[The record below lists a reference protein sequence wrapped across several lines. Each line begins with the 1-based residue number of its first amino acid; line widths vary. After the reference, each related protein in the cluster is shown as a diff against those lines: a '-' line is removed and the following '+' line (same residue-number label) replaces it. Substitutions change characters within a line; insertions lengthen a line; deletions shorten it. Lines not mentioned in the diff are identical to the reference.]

1 MKKIVILINTIII
14 SVFSAKA
21 QEPEAPITSSNP
33 KYYSDVV
40 VAFGQSID
48 SKGELAG
55 EAYTFS
61 LVKDKI
67 EITAKLEMDKPFDVK
82 QIRAEVFTGE
92 RSDELVSKTPYK
104 IGNKEWT
111 YLAVPIEIKKAGS
124 YNVDFYTQDNVYITS
139 SSFEVK

>member
-1 MKKIVILINTIII
+1 MKKTAVLISTFIIA
-14 SVFSAKA
+14 VFSATA
-21 QEPEAPITSSNP
+21 QEPEATITASNP

-40 VAFGQSID
+40 VSFGQSIN

-61 LVKDKI
+61 LVKGKI
-67 EITAKLEMDKPFDVK
+67 EITARLEMDKPFNVT
-82 QIRAEVFTGE
+82 QIRTEVFA
-92 RSDELVSKTPYK
+92 DELVSNTPYK
-104 IGNKEWT
+104 IARKEWT
-111 YLAVPIEIKKAGS
+111 YLAVPIELTKAGS

>member
-1 MKKIVILINTIII
+1 MKKTVILISTIII
-14 SVFSAKA
+14 AAFSAKA
-21 QEPEAPITSSNP
+21 QDPEAPVTSSNP
-33 KYYSDVV
+33 KYYLDVMV
-40 VAFGQSID
+40 SFGQSID

-55 EAYTFS
+55 EAYTFL
-61 LVKDKI
+61 LVNEKI

-92 RSDELVSKTPYK
+92 LSDELVSNTPYK

-111 YLAVPIEIKKAGS
+111 YLAVPIEIKKSGS
-124 YNVDFYTQDNVYITS
+124 YNVDFYTQDNVYITT

>member
-1 MKKIVILINTIII
+1 MKKTVILISTIII
-14 SVFSAKA
+14 AAFSAKA
-21 QEPEAPITSSNP
+21 QEPITSSNP

-61 LVKDKI
+61 LLKDKI

-92 RSDELVSKTPYK
+92 RSDELVSNTPFK
-104 IGNKEWT
+104 IGSKEWT